1 MVKDDTVS
9 KEEVDELRKMYK
21 GMDMV
26 CVYLTVKINAY
37 YRLLLLVSC
46 LCDTA
51 FY

>member
-26 CVYLTVKINAY
+26 CIYTNVY
-37 YRLLLLVSC
+37 
-46 LCDTA
+46 